1 MDQDLITVLNAIVAE
16 LQGIRRELTLLAHPL
31 QVAPM
36 GIVGEQPP
44 VVAPLP
50 VIPENPNRAETQRY
64 QVNFTLPARPGVK
77 RPMKT
82 L

>member
-1 MDQDLITVLNAIVAE
+1 LTDQDLITVLNAIVAE

-31 QVAPM
+31 QAAPTSLVATPQA
-36 GIVGEQPP
+36 VEP
-44 VVAPLP
+44 VVVSPA
-50 VIPENPNRAETQRY
+50 
-64 QVNFTLPARPGVK
+64 PARPGIK